1 MTEKTVEALELLCK
15 TIEQSQ
21 GEMLKRAL
29 LTMLHEYMES
39 EANALCGAEYRS
51 RGEERVNRR
60 NGYRERTLQTRMG
73 ELELSIPKL
82 RAGSYM
88 PSFLEPRKRW
98 ERAFVNVVCEAYVR
112 GVSTRKVEELVEAMG
127 AKGMSKSTVSR
138 MAAELDE
145 TVREFRERPIEPA
158 CPYVWLD
165 ATYIK
170 VREGGRIVSK
180 AVLLAYGVTEHGER
194 EVLGVDVADGEM
206 EDAWRCF
213 LGGLIERGLRG
224 VQLVISDAH
233 AGLRKALKIFNGAS
247 WQRCRVHFMRNVLS
261 RVPKAA
267 QGFVSATV
275 RHIFNQ
281 PSYDDALT
289 KLDEAAVLLADKYP
303 AAAQVLREGGLDAIT
318 YMSFPEKHRR
328 QIHSTNPLER
338 LNREIKRRVD
348 VVGIFPNNSSAL
360 RLITMLVA
368 EQHDEWAV
376 GRRYFSLE
384 SMAIINPKEAPN
396 RKLENAA

>member
-1 MTEKTVEALELLCK
+1 MTEKTVEALELLFK

-29 LTMLHEYMES
+29 LTMLNDVMDT
-39 EANALCGAEYRS
+39 EASALCGAEYRA
-51 RGEERVNRR
+51 RDDERVNRR

-73 ELELSIPKL
+73 ELELAIPKL
-82 RAGSYM
+82 RSGSYM

-98 ERAFVNVVCEAYVR
+98 ERAFVNVVCEAYVH
-112 GVSTRKVEELVEAMG
+112 GVSTRKVEDLAEAMG

-138 MAAELDE
+138 MAAELDV

-206 EDAWRCF
+206 EDAWRRF
-213 LGGLIERGLRG
+213 LGGLLERGLRG

-233 AGLRKALKIFNGAS
+233 SGLTKALKVFNGAS
-247 WQRCRVHFMRNVLS
+247 WQRCRVHFMRNVLC

-281 PSYDDALT
+281 PTYDDALA
-289 KLDEAAVLLADKYP
+289 KLEEAVTLLENKYP
-303 AAAQVLREGGLDAIT
+303 AAAQVLREGGIDAIT
-318 YMSFPEKHRR
+318 YMSFPDKHRR

-348 VVGIFPNNSSAL
+348 VVGIFPNNASAL
-360 RLITMLVA
+360 RLVTMLVA

-384 SMAIINPKEAPN
+384 SMAIINPKPEPIAE
-396 RKLENAA
+396 LEDAS